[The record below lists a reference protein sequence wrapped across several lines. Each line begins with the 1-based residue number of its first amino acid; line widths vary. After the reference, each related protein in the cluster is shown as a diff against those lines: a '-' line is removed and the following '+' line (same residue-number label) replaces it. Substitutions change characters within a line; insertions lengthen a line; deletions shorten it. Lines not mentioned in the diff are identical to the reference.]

1 MGNVWNGYRIEEFE
15 FEGQAAKI
23 VFPEKSNG
31 YLAVKTEYWDAFP
44 EAIEL
49 LLLAQGFH
57 LCFIKNKNRFGI
69 KEDIDRKA
77 RFVQMV
83 KIPIHWKRAVF

>member
-1 MGNVWNGYRIEEFE
+1 MSNLWNGYRIEEFE
-15 FEGQAAKI
+15 YEGQPAKI

-49 LLLAQGFH
+49 PLLEKGFH
-57 LCFIKNKNRFGI
+57 LCFIQNKNRFGI

-77 RFVQMV
+77 RFVRSVQETYDLN
-83 KIPIHWKRAVF
+83 